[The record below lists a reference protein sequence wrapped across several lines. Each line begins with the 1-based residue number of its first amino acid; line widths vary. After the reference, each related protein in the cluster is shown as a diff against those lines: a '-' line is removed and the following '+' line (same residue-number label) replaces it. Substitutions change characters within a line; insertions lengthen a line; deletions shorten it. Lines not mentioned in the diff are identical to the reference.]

1 MDESESSGQAG
12 AFQGKDRYQVFISL
26 KSGIHK
32 LNQNSMKKASKQLL
46 LVLSLLLI
54 MVMLE
59 GCKLFSLHP
68 LYTPADVVW
77 VPEILGKWSGDDDGN
92 YIQIVREEN
101 KAYRFTQVD
110 GEDTV
115 HYLMHL
121 TSLAGHLF
129 MDLYPYEYC
138 STMPGSAVQNDCSK
152 SENILKNFIPVHS
165 FSKVEINRGKLVIT
179 EFDVDR
185 LKSLFRQ
192 NRIRLGHEKLD
203 EEDLIIL
210 TASTSD
216 LRKFIGKYA
225 GDPKAFTSPVEL
237 SKFY

>member
-1 MDESESSGQAG
+1 
-12 AFQGKDRYQVFISL
+12 
-26 KSGIHK
+26 
-32 LNQNSMKKASKQLL
+32 MKKVSVQLL
-46 LVLSLLLI
+46 LVTVLLL
-54 MVMLE
+54 MMAVLE

-68 LYTPADVVW
+68 LYTPADIVM
-77 VPEILGKWSGDDDGN
+77 VPEIQGKWSGDDDGD
-92 YIQIVREEN
+92 YIHIVREEN
-101 KAYRFTQVD
+101 KAYRFTQID
-110 GEDTV
+110 GADTV

-165 FSKVEINRGKLVIT
+165 FSKVEINSGKLVIT

-185 LKSLFRQ
+185 LKSLFRK

-203 EEDLIIL
+203 EEDLIVL

-225 GDPKAFTSPVEL
+225 GDPKAFLAPVEL
-237 SKFY
+237 SKVH